1 MKAKD
6 SMPTRSKLKKTQ
18 DDEDKKKDG
27 RDDRNKDG
35 RDEKTDPIELN
46 VIKKKGR
53 MINLMD

>member
-1 MKAKD
+1 
-6 SMPTRSKLKKTQ
+6 MPTRSKLKKTQ